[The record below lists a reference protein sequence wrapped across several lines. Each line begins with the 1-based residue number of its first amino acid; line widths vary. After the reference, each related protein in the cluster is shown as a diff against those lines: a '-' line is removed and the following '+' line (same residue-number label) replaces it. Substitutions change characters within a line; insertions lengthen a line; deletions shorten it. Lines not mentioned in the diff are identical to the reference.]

1 MTDHYAACME
11 QGPAS
16 NCRHNV
22 RRHILAKTVFLA
34 HLRARSCEH
43 VGRLFRDQDASLLGI
58 ARVHFYHNADVSN
71 SPLSHLFNIY
81 CVRRKK
87 KNSWQGKSKK
97 LFLNALDIY
106 QAVKGHK
113 IEESVNLNLFITNKV
128 SRSSCLCRSCPAHSA
143 CSPPPPAIN
152 WNTTLC
158 Y

>member
-1 MTDHYAACME
+1 MTDHYAAWME

-16 NCRHNV
+16 NWRYNV

-43 VGRLFRDQDASLLGI
+43 VGRLFRDPHASLLGI
-58 ARVHFYHNADVSN
+58 ARVHFYRHADVSN

-81 CVRRKK
+81 CVRKK
-87 KNSWQGKSKK
+87 KKTVDKVK
-97 LFLNALDIY
+97 VRIFFLNALDIY
-106 QAVKGHK
+106 QAVKGDK

-143 CSPPPPAIN
+143 CFPPSAIN